1 MQACPCPC
9 FPFQDDLLESEPD
22 PELESE
28 SEEEPEELAGDL
40 SLSGVAG
47 ATSLTSATA
56 FSFRLRFFGAA
67 RSALELLVLF
77 EACLAACFFPGLAGS
92 AVPPASPELL
102 ADGSAV
108 EAEALP
114 PRPRPLPRTA
124 KAAKGVE
131 SAATAALCRASAPV
145 SEKSNLATNQGT

>member
-1 MQACPCPC
+1 MQARPCPC

-28 SEEEPEELAGDL
+28 SEEEPEELAAGDL

-47 ATSLTSATA
+47 ATSLTSAIA

-102 ADGSAV
+102 AEGSAV
-108 EAEALP
+108 EADPL
-114 PRPRPLPRTA
+114 RPRPLPRTA

>member
-1 MQACPCPC
+1 MQARPCPC
-9 FPFQDDLLESEPD
+9 FHDLLESEPD
-22 PELESE
+22 PEPESE
-28 SEEEPEELAGDL
+28 SEEELEELAAGDL

-108 EAEALP
+108 EEDPL
-114 PRPRPLPRTA
+114 RPRPLPRTA
-124 KAAKGVE
+124 KDAKGVE